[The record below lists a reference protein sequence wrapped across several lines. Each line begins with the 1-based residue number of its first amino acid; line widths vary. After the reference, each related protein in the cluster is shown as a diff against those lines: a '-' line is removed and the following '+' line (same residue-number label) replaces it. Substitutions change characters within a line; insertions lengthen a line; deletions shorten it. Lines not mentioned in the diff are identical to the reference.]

1 MAFSVFRGVID
12 CMKKEDKETLMP
24 YADVLLSERTRAGLT
39 QEELAERSGLI
50 SNTIYRYEAGERGMS
65 LVNAV
70 KLAEA
75 MNISVADLVPHENK
89 GKTKLISCQ
98 QVLDVFFQLDNTEQQ
113 IVMRQMMGLLRT
125 KDLFAKAAQ

>member
-1 MAFSVFRGVID
+1 
-12 CMKKEDKETLMP
+12 MKKEDKEALMP

-50 SNTIYRYEAGERGMS
+50 SNTIYRYEAGERSMS
-65 LVNAV
+65 LLNAV

-89 GKTKLISCQ
+89 EKTKRISCQ
-98 QVLDVFFQLDNTEQQ
+98 QVLDVFFRLDNTEQQ

-125 KDLFAKAAQ
+125 KDLFAKAAR